1 MLHIECVVLPE
12 DDNEDYMPT
21 IIKTGNV
28 EEQIAKTKAFQQ
40 KYVTAFGS
48 ATKQS
53 LDVIAKELG

>member
-1 MLHIECVVLPE
+1 MARCCTSKVLPGT
-12 DDNEDYMPT
+12 DN
-21 IIKTGNV
+21 GNDLLALFKNGNI

-53 LDVIAKELG
+53 LDVV